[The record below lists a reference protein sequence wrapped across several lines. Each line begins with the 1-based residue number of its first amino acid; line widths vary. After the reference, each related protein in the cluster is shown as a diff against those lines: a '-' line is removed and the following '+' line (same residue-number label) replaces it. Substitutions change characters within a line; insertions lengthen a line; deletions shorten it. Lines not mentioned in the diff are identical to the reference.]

1 MNKSNEKQIS
11 TSQNQV
17 AAHGME
23 QCSYPNSVEFSPQ
36 YLLTIQYP
44 FIANKAWKHCIA
56 YVKALKAFC
65 VGYRKI
71 RILVIKMG
79 KHQIHP
85 HQWSA
90 WGHVKE
96 GWGCFLSNF
105 TECIFTEQL
114 SSYLRK
120 KRQLWSF
127 FWQDV
132 HWDELQ
138 RWAALQNAISNFT
151 DGKLWNVSI

>member
-85 HQWSA
+85 ISDLHEDMKYKPA
-90 WGHVKE
+90 VKE

-105 TECIFTEQL
+105 TECIFN
-114 SSYLRK
+114 
-120 KRQLWSF
+120 SF
-127 FWQDV
+127 
-132 HWDELQ
+132 L
-138 RWAALQNAISNFT
+138 AI
-151 DGKLWNVSI
+151 